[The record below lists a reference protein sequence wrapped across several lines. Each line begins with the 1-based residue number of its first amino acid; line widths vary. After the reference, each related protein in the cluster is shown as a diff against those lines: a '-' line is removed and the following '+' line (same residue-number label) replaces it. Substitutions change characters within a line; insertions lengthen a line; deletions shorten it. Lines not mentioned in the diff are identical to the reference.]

1 MTGGRGTTTIGSL
14 VCAWGSRTYVM
25 GIINITPDS
34 FSGDGLSDRFDE
46 VAVLAQAMRQ
56 AGADIIDIGGES
68 TRPGHEPVSAAVELA
83 RVLPAIELLHA
94 RVDTPLS
101 IDTSKAAV
109 AGAAV
114 RAGAGMIN
122 DIWGGERDPE
132 IVDVAA
138 AAGVPLVLCH
148 NQATPDYHDL
158 VPDVLRGLA
167 RRIDRALARG
177 VNWDRLVI
185 DPGIGFGKTW
195 RQNLLLLRALPAL
208 GALGLPLLLGASRK
222 GTIARVLGDLAPDD
236 RLEGT
241 AATVALG
248 IGAGVDMIRVHDVG
262 PMARVCRMSD
272 AIVRAR

>member
-1 MTGGRGTTTIGSL
+1 MTGGRGMTTIGSL
-14 VCAWGSRTYVM
+14 ACEWGTRTYIM
-25 GIINITPDS
+25 GIINVTPDS
-34 FSGDGLSDRFDE
+34 FSGDGLNDRLDE
-46 VAVLAQAMRQ
+46 VAGLAHSMRQ

-83 RVLPAIELLHA
+83 RVLPAIELLRA

-109 AGAAV
+109 ASEAV
-114 RAGAGMIN
+114 HAGAGMIN
-122 DIWGGERDPE
+122 DVWGGEHDPE

-148 NQATPDYHDL
+148 NQATPEYHNF

-167 RRIDRALARG
+167 RRIDHALARG
-177 VNWDRLVI
+177 VHWDQLLI

-208 GALGLPLLLGASRK
+208 ATLGLPLLLGTSRK
-222 GTIARVLGDLAPDD
+222 GTIARVLGDQAPTD

-248 IGAGVDMIRVHDVG
+248 IGAGVDMVRVHDVG

>member
-1 MTGGRGTTTIGSL
+1 MTRGRGTTTVGSL
-14 VCAWGSRTYVM
+14 ACQWGSRTYIM
-25 GIINITPDS
+25 GIINVTPDS
-34 FSGDGLSDRFDE
+34 FSGDGLDDRLDE
-46 VAVLAQAMRQ
+46 VATVAHSMRR

-114 RAGAGMIN
+114 QAGASMIN
-122 DIWGGERDPE
+122 DVWGGERDPE
-132 IVDVAA
+132 IVDIAA
-138 AAGVPLVLCH
+138 ATGVALVLCH
-148 NQATPDYHDL
+148 NQATPEYHDL

-177 VNWDRLVI
+177 VGWDQLLI

-208 GALGLPLLLGASRK
+208 AALGLPLLLGTSRK
-222 GTIARVLGDLAPDD
+222 GTIARVLGDLAPTD

-248 IGAGVDMIRVHDVG
+248 IGAGVDMVRVHDVE